1 MTADHRILADE
12 EKPADEAVADRQ
24 HHWLLRMIAGDL
36 RNPLIAP
43 LVVGPRVIAVPRPQE
58 THRVLRKVR
67 PPPGPRVLRLQ
78 VVVERSVLL
87 VRLRL
92 RQIAGQ
98 EVVEGRNV
106 GRALDARVAA

>member
-1 MTADHRILADE
+1 ADLRGSHPREVLQGLADEPTVVRADHRVRACE
-12 EKPADEAVADRQ
+12 ERPADEAVADRQ

-87 VRLRL
+87 VRL
-92 RQIAGQ
+92 
-98 EVVEGRNV
+98 
-106 GRALDARVAA
+106 